1 MDSETRLASRA
12 RELCGHITLDKL
24 TGPALGLCLAI
35 TVLKFLIIL
44 YLNLCFISEVQWDS
58 GPHA

>member
-12 RELCGHITLDKL
+12 CELCGHTRLDKL
-24 TGPALGLCLAI
+24 TGSALGLCLAI

-44 YLNLCFISEVQWDS
+44 YLNLCFISEVQWGN